1 VHRTLRRPDG
11 LVVDRIENGVVDPAV
26 WSYNQGAVVGARDAL
41 DQPDDGLIAAT
52 LAYWDGS
59 TRWVEPPPFL
69 AIAVRAFLDAPGRR
83 ERVIA
88 WLDPYLA
95 RLLEEALDP
104 ASGWFTRGGVGSYDG
119 TRTIDQAAVVQLFAL
134 RALA

>member
-1 VHRTLRRPDG
+1 VETGDGRQRPD
-11 LVVDRIENGVVDPAV
+11 LVIRMPGGKNVVIDAKAPLEA
-26 WSYNQGAVVGARDAL
+26 YLDAL